1 MRLYS
6 WEPCTPEY
14 VVRRVDSPLLCKLVS
29 KQFYLGFVRALLCP
43 AFPVRPPRRYCPV
56 RFTGPV
62 QLRDPLPVT
71 RRVTPEAARNGDEP
85 ALACSNNDIGAT
97 GCIELAAGL
106 AGLTAL
112 QALDL
117 GYRSRRLGGRSDDVP
132 SYEQRVRG
140 RTMET

>member
-1 MRLYS
+1 M
-6 WEPCTPEY
+6 
-14 VVRRVDSPLLCKLVS
+14 S
-29 KQFYLGFVRALLCP
+29 KQYYLGLVRALLCL
-43 AFPVRPPRRYCPV
+43 AFPVRPPRPYFTGPV

-71 RRVTPEAARNGDEP
+71 RRVKPEAARTRNGDES

-117 GYRSRRLGGRSDDVP
+117 GYRSH
-132 SYEQRVRG
+132 RG
-140 RTMET
+140 R